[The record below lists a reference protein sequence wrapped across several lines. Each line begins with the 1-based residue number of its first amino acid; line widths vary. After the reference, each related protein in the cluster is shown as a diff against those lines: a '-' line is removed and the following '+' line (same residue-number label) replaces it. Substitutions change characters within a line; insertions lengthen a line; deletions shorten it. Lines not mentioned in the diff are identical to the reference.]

1 MNMFRSLLPPS
12 MIGLLVFQQSFL
24 SVALAGDIS
33 RSRSE
38 PFPSRYQTESVNP
51 SSDFLFVYI
60 GTYTNGNS
68 KGIYRLKLNLTSG
81 ALSSPELV
89 AESVNPSFLAIDP
102 KEQFLFA
109 VNEVGQYMNI
119 EGGAVSAFS
128 IDSKT
133 GNLSFLNQQTT
144 QGADPCHLVVDA
156 AGKHIL
162 VANYSGGSV
171 AVLPFNN
178 RGQLGAA
185 TSFVQHV
192 GSSINSARQSEPHAH
207 SINLSPDNRYAL
219 AADLGTDEI
228 LIYQFDSQRGQLTP
242 HDPAAARVTA
252 GAGPRHFT
260 FHPNGQ
266 RVYAINELASSI
278 TVFRYHEDRGTLET
292 LQEISTLPKTFDG
305 STSTAEIQIHPSG
318 NFVYGSNRGHDS
330 IAIFSVNPQ
339 TGTLLSRGYVST
351 RGKTPRNF
359 TIDPTG
365 RYLLIANQTTHDIFV
380 FAIDPLSGNLEP
392 IGEAVAIPNP
402 VCIRFI
408 HPG

>member
-1 MNMFRSLLPPS
+1 MNMFRSLLPSS
-12 MIGLLVFQQSFL
+12 MIGLLVVQQSFL
-24 SVALAGDIS
+24 SVALAGDVS
-33 RSRSE
+33 RSKSE
-38 PFPSRYQTESVNP
+38 PFPPRHQTESVNP

-109 VNEVGQYMNI
+109 VNEVGQYMNM

-128 IDSKT
+128 IDSET
-133 GNLSFLNQQTT
+133 GNLTFLNHQTT

-178 RGQLGAA
+178 RGQLGTA

-228 LIYQFDSQRGQLTP
+228 LIYQFDSQQGQLTP

-252 GAGPRHFT
+252 GAGPRHFA

-266 RVYAINELASSI
+266 RIYAINELASSI

-318 NFVYGSNRGHDS
+318 NFVYGSDRGHDS
-330 IAIFSVNPQ
+330 IAMFSVNPQ

-351 RGKTPRNF
+351 GGQTPRNF

-365 RYLLIANQTTHDIFV
+365 RYLLVANQTTHDIVV

>member
-12 MIGLLVFQQSFL
+12 MIGLLVVQQSFL

-38 PFPSRYQTESVNP
+38 PFPPRYQTESVNP

-60 GTYTNGNS
+60 GTYTNGDS

-133 GNLSFLNQQTT
+133 GNLTFLNHQTT

-207 SINLSPDNRYAL
+207 SINLSPDNQYAL

-228 LIYQFDSQRGQLTP
+228 LIYQFDSQQGQLTP

-351 RGKTPRNF
+351 RGQTPRNF

>member
-12 MIGLLVFQQSFL
+12 MIGLLVVQQSFL

-38 PFPSRYQTESVNP
+38 PFPPRYQTESVNP

-133 GNLSFLNQQTT
+133 GNLTFLNHQTT

-228 LIYQFDSQRGQLTP
+228 LIYQFDSQQGQLTP

-351 RGKTPRNF
+351 RGQTPRNF

>member
-1 MNMFRSLLPPS
+1 MSMFSSLLPPS
-12 MIGLLVFQQSFL
+12 MIGLLVVQQSFL
-24 SVALAGDIS
+24 AVALAGNVN
-33 RSRSE
+33 RSISE
-38 PFPSRYQTESVNP
+38 PFPLREQTTSATP
-51 SSDFLFVYI
+51 SSNFLFVYI
-60 GTYTNGNS
+60 GTYTNGDS
-68 KGIYRLKLNLTSG
+68 KGIYRMKLNLTSG
-81 ALSSPELV
+81 ALSSPKLV
-89 AESVNPSFLAIDP
+89 AESVNPSFLAVDP

-133 GNLSFLNQQTT
+133 GNLTFLNHQTT

-185 TSFVQHV
+185 TSFVQHI
-192 GSSINSARQSEPHAH
+192 GSSVNSARQSEPHAH

-242 HDPAAARVTA
+242 NDPAAAPVTA
-252 GAGPRHFT
+252 GAGPRHFA

-266 RVYAINELASSI
+266 RVYVINELASSI
-278 TVFRYHEDRGTLET
+278 TVFRYYEDRGALET

-305 STSTAEIQIHPSG
+305 STSTAEIQVHPSG

-339 TGTLLSRGYVST
+339 TGTLLARGHVST
-351 RGKTPRNF
+351 GGQTPRNF

-365 RYLLIANQTTHDIFV
+365 RYLLAANQSTNDIFV
-380 FAIDPLSGNLEP
+380 FAIDPLSGDLESVGKP
-392 IGEAVAIPNP
+392 VTVPSP

-408 HPG
+408 HPE